1 MTLCEKEQLRRV
13 LLLIL
18 EAARHGLTLREIAN
32 LAELRAFKNAD
43 AEFVENLEWLC
54 AEGYAEETR
63 TGISKLTRAWR
74 ITDAGV
80 EYLDSINA

>member
-1 MTLCEKEQLRRV
+1 MTLFEKEQLRRV

-32 LAELRAFKNAD
+32 LAELRAFKNTD
-43 AEFVENLEWLC
+43 AEFSENLEWLC
-54 AEGYAEETR
+54 REGYAEEMR
-63 TGISKLTRAWR
+63 VGISKLTRAWR

-80 EYLDSINA
+80 EFLDSINA